1 MPDTTRTDTII
12 ISLGLPEFQVLEQWT
27 NRTGIH
33 VMVKKGEPVIGK
45 CPRCGR
51 LVLETAQTQT
61 RSRIVQDFPLHDK
74 AIFLHVMTRR
84 GRCEEDGCWVRDSFE
99 SIAPYKRKTRRLR
112 KALHDQSLGG
122 RSVKEVANSYRV
134 GYHAAYNAA
143 FQFAG
148 SGRKR
153 ALPELMGIDEFA
165 KRKGQNYDTILLDLN
180 NHRTIDIL
188 EDRSKDDI
196 IKYLRSR
203 SDQDRDRVRAV
214 CMDLS
219 DLFAGAIREALP
231 EVVIVADRFHVM
243 QLPVKVM
250 DKVRCAIQRGLPK
263 GEKEPIFKTRYILTK
278 PAEKLDDEQLRLRNE
293 IRAKYPSIDEV
304 ACRIEELRSWYQCRY
319 KYLGSA
325 RKALEAIIEK
335 AASSDI
341 DDLRT
346 LAKTL
351 EKWKNEIVAYMQY
364 RITNGPTEGRNNK
377 VKTIKR
383 QAYGHRNRVNLRSRI
398 LAQSPQPI
406 REVANN

>member
-1 MPDTTRTDTII
+1 
-12 ISLGLPEFQVLEQWT
+12 
-27 NRTGIH
+27 
-33 VMVKKGEPVIGK
+33 
-45 CPRCGR
+45 
-51 LVLETAQTQT
+51 
-61 RSRIVQDFPLHDK
+61 
-74 AIFLHVMTRR
+74 MTRR

-122 RSVKEVANSYRV
+122 RSVKEVAKSYQV
-134 GYHAAYNAA
+134 GYHATYDAA

-165 KRKGQNYDTILLDLN
+165 KRKGQDYDTILLDLN
-180 NHRTIDIL
+180 NRRTIDIL

-196 IKYLRSR
+196 IKYLQCRSE
-203 SDQDRDRVRAV
+203 QDRHRVRAV

-219 DLFAGAIREALP
+219 DLFASAIRAALP
-231 EVVIVADRFHVM
+231 DAVIVADRFHVM

-263 GEKEPIFKTRYILTK
+263 GEKEPIFKARYILTK
-278 PAEKLDDEQLRLRNE
+278 PAKKLNEEQLTLRNE
-293 IRAKYPSIDEV
+293 IRAKYPAIDEV
-304 ACRIEELRSWYQCRY
+304 ACRIEELRDWYQHPY

-325 RKALEAIIEK
+325 RNALEAIIEK
-335 AASSDI
+335 AANSDI
-341 DDLRT
+341 EELRT

-351 EKWKNEIVAYMQY
+351 EKWKNEIVAYMRY

-383 QAYGHRNRVNLRSRI
+383 QAYGHWNRVNLRSRI

-406 REVANN
+406 REVANK